1 MFENYPEENE
11 NHTYARGNGKEVVL
25 DAKRI
30 RKQFTLD
37 VPPSKDG
44 PYETLIFYNQ
54 LAGLIN
60 RDITFEPELPQEVRG
75 EPTIDNYH
83 ERGLR
88 TKLFIESNPV
98 VVNATSRLNDEKFEE
113 FDAYVKAKPELQSI
127 FDAVI
132 NLLGGEEPAGQEY
145 DGGLE
150 FENLANYLSIR
161 DISSSSERKQIY
173 DYWENY
179 YKRFSE
185 APNKQTLIEF
195 EVPAGEDMPES
206 MFRLKQ
212 NPFILPCVVVQHTTA
227 NYMQEEGAV
236 GIFRIA
242 NEVFREV
249 TQMTRDEFK
258 QEFSETEL
266 VSFISRDGD
275 ADNAYREQLANNL
288 REVQKAPKEVDP
300 LTYLHLSK
308 ESKMFYTGDEDEKVK
323 KLLKSYLKENFSGL
337 QGIILKVLDNLA
349 DETLEDYKEAVV
361 DSSEGVYYLPILDN
375 HIQELSKIPLAPGM
389 EIPYFTITIQ
399 EVRSK
404 RQEEMSFADT
414 MDDEALEA
422 LGGERGQLV
431 NKTYRMVVEKKN
443 RTFSNYQQVVRFVNS
458 NLKTFFNFMKDES
471 VLGELRAYNPNVGV
485 KVARSG
491 SGSRGSLSPASVG
504 PKYPAIAGE
513 LPTMVEVEG
522 KEYNEFIDFIYEKYA
537 KDLRQQFF
545 FNRDIPSFMEET
557 DYQTFIAA
565 YTSLKEIGPT
575 SIVSQLTKYPS
586 TAIELEDL
594 KALNDFWSNVRKGST
609 GSIGALIE
617 AGEDS
622 ISAFLLLN
630 SKIDESRANIT
641 SKRKRIADSLGKI
654 IYDIARLRDMEQ
666 VASNVFLRKQ
676 ISEYRNATIDKE
688 LLDILPIL
696 NSKMFTDSLT
706 KPERKEVQELSSN
719 LKGNF
724 YREIMGAG
732 DTDAEKAFL
741 KAIDTIRGEGGLYVY
756 KAYLD
761 LNNVENVDYVSN
773 LIRKEDRVDIY
784 AMDMEKILS
793 MNKEPIESVATK
805 MGVSETVIYKVRG
818 LFR

>member
-11 NHTYARGNGKEVVL
+11 NHTYIRGNGKEVTL
-25 DAKRI
+25 DNRRI
-30 RKQFTLD
+30 RRQFTED
-37 VPPSKDG
+37 TPPSKEG
-44 PYETLIFYNQ
+44 QYETLIFYNQ
-54 LAGLIN
+54 LAGFIN
-60 RDITFEPELPQEVRG
+60 QNITFEPELPREVRG
-75 EPTIDNYH
+75 EPTLENYH

-98 VVNATSRLNDEKFEE
+98 VVNATSGLDTRRFEE
-113 FDAYVKAKPELQSI
+113 FDAYINVNPQLETSLQSI

-132 NLLGGEEPAGQEY
+132 NLLGGEEPEGEEY

-161 DISSSSERKQIY
+161 DIGSSSERKQIY
-173 DYWENY
+173 DHWENY

-185 APNKQTLIEF
+185 APDKKTLIEY
-195 EVPAGEDMPES
+195 EVPAGEDMPAPL
-206 MFRLKQ
+206 FKLKQ
-212 NPFILPCVVVQHTTA
+212 NPFILPCIVVQHSSV

-242 NEVFREV
+242 NEIFREI
-249 TQMTRDEFK
+249 TRMTREEFK

-266 VSFISRDGD
+266 VSFIGRDGE
-275 ADNAYREQLANNL
+275 AGNAYEELVANNL
-288 REVQKAPKEVDP
+288 RQTEKAPKEVDP
-300 LTYLHLSK
+300 LTYLHLTK
-308 ESKMFYTGDEDEKVK
+308 ESKMFYAGDEDEKVR
-323 KLLKSYLKENFSGL
+323 KLLRDYLRENFSGL
-337 QGIILKVLDNLA
+337 QAVILNVLDNLA
-349 DETLEDYKEAVV
+349 DETLEDYKESVV
-361 DSSEGVYYLPILDN
+361 PSSDGVYYLPILDN

-389 EIPYFTITIQ
+389 EIPYFTLRIREATPALQ
-399 EVRSK
+399 EGIEIDATA
-404 RQEEMSFADT
+404 QEMIGKLYR
-414 MDDEALEA
+414 LEI
-422 LGGERGQLV
+422 
-431 NKTYRMVVEKKN
+431 EKKS
-443 RTFSNYQQVVRFVNS
+443 RTFSNYRQAVKFVNT
-458 NLKTFFNFMKDES
+458 NLKTFFNFVKDET

-491 SGSRGSLSPASVG
+491 SASRGSLSPASVG

-522 KEYNEFIDFIYEKYA
+522 REYNEFVDFVYEKYG

-545 FNRDIPSFMEET
+545 FNRDIPSFMEDS
-557 DYQTFIAA
+557 DYQTFMAA

-575 SIVSQLTKYPS
+575 AIVSQLTKYPA
-586 TAIELEDL
+586 TAIEAEDL
-594 KALNDFWSNVRKGST
+594 QALNNFWSNVRKGST

-630 SKIDESRANIT
+630 SKINESRASIT

-676 ISEYRNATIDKE
+676 ISEYRNAPIDKE

-696 NSKMFTDSLT
+696 NNKMFTDSLT
-706 KPERKEVQELSSN
+706 KPERREVQQLSSN

-724 YREIMGAG
+724 YKEIMGREDG
-732 DTDAEKAFL
+732 DAEKAFL
-741 KAIDTIRGEGGLYVY
+741 KAIDTIRGEGGLYIY

-784 AMDMEKILS
+784 AMDMEKILN
-793 MNKEPIESVATK
+793 MNQEPLETVATK